1 MAVTE
6 APTQDHRDV
15 LQPEPRLRAL
25 RPTDRSALARL
36 GTDLFRPFGD
46 YSSALPDW
54 LRRPGVWG
62 RVLDDGRGRPA
73 GLALVTI
80 TRSRNRQHHGYVLA
94 IGVAEGLQR
103 GGWGRL
109 LLDEG
114 LAELRKRKKRFDLET
129 VRLTVAPDNEAA
141 MRLFESAGFR
151 SMPHEIEHYEDG
163 QRAIRLSRPLD

>member
-1 MAVTE
+1 MNE
-6 APTQDHRDV
+6 LSSQDGGDESQ
-15 LQPEPRLRAL
+15 LQPRLRAI

-62 RVLDDGRGRPA
+62 RVLDDGQGRPS

-80 TRSRNRQHHGYVLA
+80 TRSRDSRHYGYVLA
-94 IGVAEGLQR
+94 IGVAAELQH
-103 GGWGRL
+103 GGWGRR

-114 LAELRKRKKRFDLET
+114 IEELRKRRKRFDLET
-129 VRLTVAPDNEAA
+129 VRLTVDPDNEAA

-151 SMPHEIEHYEDG
+151 PMPHEIEHYEDG
-163 QRAIRLSRPLD
+163 QRAIRLSRSLD